1 MKHNLKNR
9 PKIEDVWK
17 NELSGTED
25 GYNSE
30 AASIAGKMEEWFEGF
45 KKELRQIL
53 EECKTTDKYDYDNET
68 YESCVREILGENDQ
82 T

>member
-1 MKHNLKNR
+1 MKYNLKNR
-9 PKIEDVWK
+9 PHSRIRHVYLLEF
-17 NELSGTED
+17 
-25 GYNSE
+25 
-30 AASIAGKMEEWFEGF
+30 EEWFEGF
-45 KKELRQIL
+45 QKELRQIL